1 MLLVFHEDRQATDK
15 SFTAQR
21 LFMLLACTPH
31 LAGLC
36 VLSDNEMTAL
46 QLTDVSVLERSP
58 VT

>member
-46 QLTDVSVLERSP
+46 
-58 VT
+58 